1 MKSIKLSYNQSK
13 KLVWNNKDITV
24 KQNGMVLYLE
34 NWGDKVVAKDWAGN
48 LVDVNIIVD
57 ETFA

>member
-1 MKSIKLSYNQSK
+1 MKSIKLSFNQSK
-13 KLVWNNKDITV
+13 QLVWNNKDITV

-34 NWGDKVVAKDWAGN
+34 NWGDKVVAKNWAGN